1 MSCGLGG
8 LSLSEGQGQKG
19 ASAVVGAPGG
29 RDEFMEKQLQI
40 LCVVIIIVYI
50 VYYVT
55 QGTINSLIIQRH

>member
-1 MSCGLGG
+1 MQSVLRSWWTQLVWGAGA
-8 LSLSEGQGQKG
+8 KG
-19 ASAVVGAPGG
+19 ASAVVGAPGS

-55 QGTINSLIIQRH
+55 HREQLTV